1 MSKSMK
7 ASSTDRFGTQKKKDP
22 KHKFRKILDKYGI
35 PSPRLGGYEYMVA
48 TNLFILEQLRKM
60 SKEDVSMLDY

>member
-7 ASSTDRFGTQKKKDP
+7 ASSTDRFGKQKKKDP
-22 KHKFRKILDKYGI
+22 KERYRKILEKYGM

-48 TNLFILEQLRKM
+48 TNLMIFEQLRKM